1 MIAGYG
7 RMTPGDGVKY
17 GNEFFYGLQPPC
29 CAVKDEHCEI
39 RGVKESKLRGLDA
52 GALEVWPGNEP
63 GGRRARSGRDRRRRR
78 ISYARRTGGR
88 PDACWREGRGWWV
101 DGTVRIASEASRC
114 ARAGGVRPRESRA
127 ESSSFLVVCRKS
139 RDARPELFWVGEPR
153 IGFSRLGPARRAGT
167 SPSRACAFLSAFG
180 RTQRRAPRARPPLR
194 ARLRHESRMSAL
206 TMRSAVAAASA
217 ATAGARVGAPGI
229 VERRKVFAAVASTA
243 RSPGRGARRLGRRR
257 RSSHPGSPPRT

>member
-1 MIAGYG
+1 MGTGLPPGVEPFLRRIHNMEEAEIYEHYQMSHRTHARVLKTRVADLLDGGFERAVIAGYG

-63 GGRRARSGRDRRRRR
+63 GRRRARSGRDRRRRR

-114 ARAGGVRPRESRA
+114 AREGGCPRESRE
-127 ESSSFLVVCRKS
+127 ESSFQRS
-139 RDARPELFWVGEPR
+139 
-153 IGFSRLGPARRAGT
+153 
-167 SPSRACAFLSAFG
+167 LS
-180 RTQRRAPRARPPLR
+180 
-194 ARLRHESRMSAL
+194 EIS
-206 TMRSAVAAASA
+206 
-217 ATAGARVGAPGI
+217 
-229 VERRKVFAAVASTA
+229 
-243 RSPGRGARRLGRRR
+243 
-257 RSSHPGSPPRT
+257 